1 MKVYYFTIIVLLA
14 VFSCNGQTVNQTY
27 MIRKGNIVYDFTFA
41 ELAIQYLE
49 TGDSGYLFKI
59 AETDAARHIFN
70 HANKFN
76 YDVPKGSTL
85 ALVKYLLTPVEEKRK
100 ILPGFKRNL
109 QYAKDSI
116 AGTDLAQT
124 VCLKLLP
131 KGFEYNG
138 LTHLFF
144 TFGYDLG
151 VTIAG
156 NASINLA
163 HPHYLQDRRELKY
176 YSIHELHHA
185 GFLQLKN
192 NTMVDLNIHT
202 YSEMTT
208 LIEYYTHLEGMGTYA
223 PFDIRQNEHA
233 LNADHDYIV
242 LQDTALMR
250 EQVKE
255 YFTIYFYFKDNPQKT
270 ITDQD
275 WEKISILSD
284 KKRLWYTV
292 GAKMAKTI
300 NEKLGREKLTNL
312 MLEPSVNFIKAYLTI
327 KNK

>member
-1 MKVYYFTIIVLLA
+1 MRLFLRFVIFLFAFQSLSVLA
-14 VFSCNGQTVNQTY
+14 FGQSSS
-27 MIRKGNIVYDFTFA
+27 IKKGNVTYDFIFA

-59 AETDAARHIFN
+59 SETDAAKHIFN
-70 HANKFN
+70 HANKFS
-76 YDVPKGSTL
+76 YDVPKGSPL

-116 AGTDLAQT
+116 AGTDLAQAE
-124 VCLKLLP
+124 CLKMLP
-131 KGFEYNG
+131 KGFNYNRS
-138 LTHLFF
+138 THLFF

-151 VTIAG
+151 VTIDG

-163 HPHYLQDRRELKY
+163 HPHYLQDMRELKY
-176 YSIHELHHA
+176 YSVHELHHA

-192 NTMVDLNIHT
+192 NVMVSLDIHS
-202 YSEMTT
+202 YSEMAT
-208 LIEYYTHLEGMGTYA
+208 LIEYYTHLEGMGAYA
-223 PFDIRQNEHA
+223 PYNIRQKEQA

-242 LQDTALMR
+242 LQDSSLIR
-250 EQVKE
+250 EQIKE
-255 YFTIYFYFKDNPQKT
+255 YFTVYFYFKDNPQKT

-300 NEKLGREKLTNL
+300 DEKLGREKLTSL
-312 MLEPSVNFIKAYLTI
+312 ISEPSRNFLNTYLAIKDE
-327 KNK
+327 

>member
-1 MKVYYFTIIVLLA
+1 MVLFTLQSFSLLA
-14 VFSCNGQTVNQTY
+14 FGQSSSIN
-27 MIRKGNIVYDFTFA
+27 KGNVTYDFTFA

-59 AETDAARHIFN
+59 AETDAAIHIFN

-76 YDVPKGSTL
+76 YDVPKSSTL
-85 ALVKYLLTPVEEKRK
+85 ALVKYLLTPIEEKRK

-109 QYAKDSI
+109 VFAKDSI
-116 AGTDLAQT
+116 AETDLAQT
-124 VCLKLLP
+124 ECLKMFP
-131 KGFEYNG
+131 KGFEYNSS
-138 LTHLFF
+138 THLFF

-156 NASINLA
+156 NASVNLA
-163 HPHYLQDRRELKY
+163 HPHYLQDIRELKY

-192 NTMVDLNIHT
+192 NAMVDLNIHI
-202 YSEMTT
+202 YSEMVT

-223 PFDIRQNEHA
+223 PFDIRQKEHA

-242 LQDTALMR
+242 LQDSSLIR
-250 EQVKE
+250 DQIKK
-255 YFTIYFYFKDNPQKT
+255 YFEIYYHFKNNPQKT
-270 ITDQD
+270 ITDED
-275 WEKISILSD
+275 WNKISILSD

-300 NEKLGREKLTNL
+300 DEKLGREKLTNL
-312 MLEPSVNFIKAYLTI
+312 LSEPSVNFIKVYLAI
-327 KNK
+327 KNE

>member
-1 MKVYYFTIIVLLA
+1 
-14 VFSCNGQTVNQTY
+14 
-27 MIRKGNIVYDFTFA
+27 
-41 ELAIQYLE
+41 
-49 TGDSGYLFKI
+49 
-59 AETDAARHIFN
+59 
-70 HANKFN
+70 
-76 YDVPKGSTL
+76 
-85 ALVKYLLTPVEEKRK
+85 LLTPIEEKRK

-109 QYAKDSI
+109 VFAKDSI
-116 AGTDLAQT
+116 AGIDLAQT
-124 VCLKLLP
+124 ECLKMLP
-131 KGFEYNG
+131 KGFEYNSS
-138 LTHLFF
+138 THLFF

-163 HPHYLQDRRELKY
+163 HPHYLQDMRELKY

-192 NTMVDLNIHT
+192 NVMVDLNIHT
-202 YSEMTT
+202 YSDMAI

-223 PFDIRQNEHA
+223 PFDIRQKEHA
-233 LNADHDYIV
+233 MNADHDYIV

-255 YFTIYFYFKDNPQKT
+255 YFTTYFYFKNDPQRM

-275 WEKISILSD
+275 WEMISILSD

-300 NEKLGREKLTNL
+300 DEKFGREKLTSL
-312 MLEPSVNFIKAYLTI
+312 ISESSGNFLKTYLTI
-327 KNK
+327 KV